1 MMSSFTS
8 PRINRRDLL
17 KLSLGASATLATVDL
32 TATLS
37 GCSSA
42 QPGNGFV
49 VLRDTDLPV
58 VAAIMRE
65 LVGPHPALNEATLGT
80 AIRQLDTTLS
90 WASTAVQTQLQDLF
104 GLLSM
109 PLTRGPLTGIWGSW
123 DAASATDVQHFLQ
136 RWQGSRLDMLRQG
149 HSALSQLLLMAWYAT
164 PASWAAA
171 GYPGPPII

>member
-1 MMSSFTS
+1 MPSITS
-8 PRINRRDLL
+8 TRINRRDLL
-17 KLSLGASATLATVDL
+17 KLGIGASATLATVGM

-42 QPGNGFV
+42 QPGNGFS
-49 VLRDTDLPV
+49 VLRDSDLPV
-58 VAAIMRE
+58 VGAIMSA
-65 LVGPHPALNEATLGT
+65 LVGPHPALDQDTLRA
-80 AIRQLDTTLS
+80 AIQQLDTTLS
-90 WASTAVQTQLQDLF
+90 WTSSAVQGQVQDLL
-104 GLLSM
+104 GMLSM

-123 DAASATDVQHFLQ
+123 DTASPADVQAFLQ
-136 RWQGSRLDMLRQG
+136 RWRDSRLDMLRQG